1 MISLHFC
8 SIPILQFINSLCQEE
23 VTIMPNTY
31 QAEFNLDLIWYWDD
45 EASRRISGG
54 WFLCRRGRKSASR
67 ERSGGTASRRGC
79 QRSRGCRQW
88 RHQCLVVWNHEMET
102 YVGLEQES
110 TEQIDND
117 ENIEATLD
125 DSSGS
130 ASKCPP
136 GPGDVSGQIN
146 SWRCLHT
153 IAKSLHLVSKSSL
166 PRTAILRVLST
177 FPGLT
182 VQPSYRRYENKA
194 PVLIGDREYST

>member
-130 ASKCPP
+130 ASRDLEMFLARLTH
-136 GPGDVSGQIN
+136 GDAYTRSQRVYIWYLNRACLGRQSSGFYQH
-146 SWRCLHT
+146 SQ
-153 IAKSLHLVSKSSL
+153 ASLFSRLIDGMKTRHL
-166 PRTAILRVLST
+166 
-177 FPGLT
+177 F
-182 VQPSYRRYENKA
+182 
-194 PVLIGDREYST
+194 